1 MTQLLATSVI
11 RGARQGE
18 SHGGVYL
25 VDFGQ
30 DRVEQKIDWNRMDI
44 DWSGRGWDRGLRGIA
59 FGPDPAAP
67 EEIYIAASDE
77 LFVYT
82 PDFTLKS
89 SHRCRYLKHCHEI
102 SVRDGML
109 FLTSTGFDA
118 LLGFSLFA
126 RAFTWGL
133 RLTPGPGGVALLSFD
148 PCSDNGP
155 APANTLH
162 LNSICAA
169 ANGLFFS
176 GLHTPGL
183 LHFDGKTVS
192 LRASLP
198 AGTHNAQPFRDGI
211 LFNDTAA
218 DMIRYVTPSRQRTFR
233 VPAYDPATLTHMDPA
248 DGHTARP
255 GFARGLCAVTDT
267 LIAAGSSPST
277 LALHDLA
284 ENRTVRFVTLSRDVR
299 NAVHGLEVWPF

>member
-1 MTQLLATSVI
+1 MTQLLATSVV

-25 VDFGQ
+25 VDFRRDQ
-30 DRVEQKIDWNRMDI
+30 VAQKIDWNRMDI

-59 FGPDPAAP
+59 FGPNPAEP

-82 PDFTLKS
+82 PDFTLKA

-102 SVRDGML
+102 SVQDGML
-109 FLTSTGFDA
+109 FLTSTGFDS
-118 LLGFSLFA
+118 LLGFSLST

-133 RLTPGPGGVALLSFD
+133 RLAPGQGGVALSAFD
-148 PCSDNGP
+148 PRADIGP
-155 APANTLH
+155 AAANTLH
-162 LNSICAA
+162 LNSIFAA
-169 ANGLFFS
+169 ANGLYFS

-183 LHFDGKTVS
+183 LHFDGKSVS

-218 DMIRYVTPSRQRTFR
+218 DMTRYVTPSRQRTFR
-233 VPAYDPATLTHMDPA
+233 VPAYEPATLTHMDAA
-248 DGHTARP
+248 DSHIARP

-277 LALHDLA
+277 ISLHDLA
-284 ENRTVRFVTLSRDVR
+284 ENRTLRFVTLSRDVR